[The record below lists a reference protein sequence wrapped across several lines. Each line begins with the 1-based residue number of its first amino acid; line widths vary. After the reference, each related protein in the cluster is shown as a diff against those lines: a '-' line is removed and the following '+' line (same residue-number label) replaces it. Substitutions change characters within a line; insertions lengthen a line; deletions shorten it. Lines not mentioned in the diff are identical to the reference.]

1 MAEPLDFWVLE
12 AELLERLRATLGASR
27 PGLHLLGAADLA
39 GVTEER
45 QLSPA
50 VHVLYQGYQVLE
62 LNSPRSAARV
72 QQTWLAVV
80 ATRNVRA
87 LKAGAESNGQ
97 AGLLAGQVLQALMG
111 WKPPSATKALGL
123 AGAPGPRF
131 AAGHQYLPL
140 AFSTELM
147 VRGVI

>member
-1 MAEPLDFWVLE
+1 MPDPLDFWVLE
-12 AELLERLRATLGASR
+12 AELLERLRACLAASR

-45 QLSPA
+45 QLCPA
-50 VHVLYQGYQVLE
+50 VHVLYQGYQVKE
-62 LNSPRSAARV
+62 LNSRGNVARV

-87 LKAGAESNGQ
+87 LKAGAEAGGL
-97 AGLLAGQVLQALMG
+97 AGLLSGQVLQALMG
-111 WKPPSATKALGL
+111 WQPPSATKPLAL
-123 AGAPGPRF
+123 AGAPSPRF

-140 AFSTELM
+140 AFSTEL
-147 VRGVI
+147 VLKAPI